1 MNRLENMRNK
11 KIGIYMRKQSPNEN
25 LSTGYG
31 RLQWLRY
38 ELEDHKGR
46 IDVYIDEPSR
56 LNKFDNVINDLENG
70 KIEVLLLWDIKEFE
84 DVELQR
90 IINICVFSQ
99 VEIVSFYQN
108 MHSIEKI
115 VELCQFEEDK

>member
-56 LNKFDNVINDLENG
+56 RNKFDNVINDLENG

-99 VEIVSFYQN
+99 VEIVSFYKN
-108 MHSIEKI
+108 MHSMENIS
-115 VELCQFEEDK
+115 ELCRF